1 MANDKGFLDWG
12 GAPQSV
18 YEQWRQASLGGEPV
32 ECFLLW
38 GMSLL
43 APARWEQGRRVLE
56 VRRRR
61 ASVRA
66 GEFSLA
72 QLLLELGILGDDVA
86 RRLSPRLELKEME
99 VCR

>member
-1 MANDKGFLDWG
+1 MADERGFLDWG

-72 QLLLELGILGDDVA
+72 QLVLELILGADVP

>member
-1 MANDKGFLDWG
+1 MGDERGFLDWG
-12 GAPQSV
+12 GERQRV
-18 YEQWRQASLGGEPV
+18 YEQWRQASLGGDEV
-32 ECFLLW
+32 ECFLRW

-43 APARWEQGRRVLE
+43 APERWEQGRCVLE

-61 ASVRA
+61 ASLRA

-72 QLLLELGILGDDVA
+72 QMLLELGILADDVP
-86 RRLSPRLELKEME
+86 RRLSPRLELEEME

>member
-1 MANDKGFLDWG
+1 MADESAFLDWG
-12 GAPQSV
+12 GARQRV
-18 YEQWRQASLGGEPV
+18 YEQWRHASLGDERV
-32 ECFLLW
+32 ECFLQW

-43 APARWEQGRRVLE
+43 APARWEQGRCVLE

-61 ASVRA
+61 ASIRT

-72 QLLLELGILGDDVA
+72 QLLMELGILEDNVPSQ
-86 RRLSPRLELKEME
+86 LSPRLELEQME